1 MSLILAVEPDRRQAG
16 HLTQVVRQRVGAELI
31 LAETTELALASI
43 GNRVPDLILVP
54 ALLSPQDDAA
64 LAAALRVI
72 ATAAHVQ
79 MLTTPMFA
87 ATRPEPRSRGVL
99 AAFRR
104 SKPKAALDG
113 CDPAEFAQ
121 QIASYLEAAAEE
133 RATAKPPEFEQGP
146 FAPPIAEPVDLS
158 GAEAVEVLEPVV
170 EAFEPIAAMAE
181 SEQELEQ
188 PIDEPIYVEP
198 ALDILTAEPAI
209 EALAAEPA
217 FEAAVEP
224 ALEAAEA
231 EPAFEAAE
239 VEPALEAAEV
249 EPALEAAEVEPA
261 FEAAVEP
268 AIVEP
273 VIALPEV
280 TVDED
285 EFEQVLELE
294 PAGLESVELVLD
306 EEVEDVESVDEYHA
320 PLFLVQSIEDE
331 SETVDESAVDLS
343 ADLDQLEAA
352 AEAEDVGDVSI
363 VEAVEDAQPATRAA
377 TPIDVHALADFA
389 ASVEALTTL
398 TTPAHAAWNA
408 DVSVDETVAVAAE
421 ADGWEVVERREPV
434 EPSPLGAWRS
444 WTAIEGMVA
453 EAADTPVPAHVM
465 ERAVERA
472 PERPEWVQLVESLR
486 IDVERRRGER
496 PAAAPPPARMPARP
510 IQDEW
515 GLFDPTQCGFAA
527 LLAKLDEI
535 TTTDS
540 RTRPSA

>member
-188 PIDEPIYVEP
+188 PIDEPIYVGP
-198 ALDILTAEPAI
+198 ALDILTAEPAM
-209 EALAAEPA
+209 EALAA
-217 FEAAVEP
+217 V
-224 ALEAAEA
+224 
-231 EPAFEAAE
+231 
-239 VEPALEAAEV
+239 
-249 EPALEAAEVEPA
+249 PA

-306 EEVEDVESVDEYHA
+306 EEVEDVESVDEYQA

-421 ADGWEVVERREPV
+421 ADGWEVVERRAPV
-434 EPSPLGAWRS
+434 EASPLGAWRS
-444 WTAIEGMVA
+444 WAAIEGMVA